1 MSKLGRIDFLITP
14 IVVDEGRRRIKIKI
28 EPNPDRYQVMEIKGE
43 YGFLDLHT
51 STFLPE
57 AMMFAAMERASSN
70 FDGMS
75 MHSLF
80 PAVKNLPP
88 YSESRL
94 AAVTKQLA
102 TGVYEAP
109 PETAKAHVE
118 LQEFSD
124 EKNFAFLS
132 VDICKSTLLRKL
144 NPASFDKSHEV
155 FNQELATL
163 VGQYNGTILKFTGD
177 GFIAYIDYPAFT
189 LQADT
194 AVALAMALVYHLK
207 SCVNPAL
214 AINGLT
220 ELSIRVGVEFGLAR
234 AKTTNVQAI
243 GKSQTDFISDA
254 LNVAVKIQE
263 SCGVNEIRV
272 GQNLR
277 DLLHE
282 NYIKRLVQVD
292 YDSGEIGGDDYRV
305 YAIN

>member
-1 MSKLGRIDFLITP
+1 MNKLGRIDFLITP
-14 IVVDEGRRRIKIKI
+14 IVVDEGSRRIKIKI
-28 EPNPDRYQVMEIKGE
+28 EPNPDRYQAMEIKGE
-43 YGFLDLHT
+43 SGFLDLHT

-57 AMMFAAMERASSN
+57 AMMFAAIERVSSS
-70 FDGMS
+70 FDRMS
-75 MHSLF
+75 MYSLF
-80 PAVKNLPP
+80 PAVKKLPP

-118 LQEFSD
+118 LQEFTD
-124 EKNFAFLS
+124 EKYFSFIS
-132 VDICKSTLLRKL
+132 VDICKSTVLRKL

-155 FNQELATL
+155 FYQELATL

-207 SCVNPAL
+207 NCVNPAL
-214 AINGLT
+214 AVSGLT
-220 ELSIRVGVEFGLAR
+220 ELSMRVGLEFGLAR
-234 AKTTNVQAI
+234 AKTINVQAI

-263 SCGVNEIRV
+263 SCEVNEIRV

-292 YDSGEIGGDDYRV
+292 YDSGEIGGDDYIV